1 MILVNF
7 SQMMMSRDGSLPH
20 APTWV
25 GPGDMRSVVA
35 QPLNSRVSL
44 NCRASGQPP
53 PTIRWTKDGL
63 ALNQTF
69 EEGLDFKVQSSCSVR
84 SLLRNALRG
93 LISNFNVGN
102 KTIIATS
109 QFYSELMRIY
119 FYNDLFPGE

>member
-1 MILVNF
+1 MF
-7 SQMMMSRDGSLPH
+7 RDGSSVGSPPPQ
-20 APTWV
+20 APAWA

-44 NCRASGQPP
+44 SCRASGQPP

-69 EEGLDFKVQSSCSVR
+69 EEGLDYKVQPCSVS
-84 SLLRNALRG
+84 SLLRNGLRG
-93 LISNFNVGN
+93 LISNSNVGN

-119 FYNDLFPGE
+119 FDDLFPGE

>member
-1 MILVNF
+1 
-7 SQMMMSRDGSLPH
+7 MMMFRDGSSVASPPPH
-20 APTWV
+20 APAWV
-25 GPGDMRSVVA
+25 LDQGDMRSVVA

-53 PTIRWTKDGL
+53 PSIRWTKDGL

-69 EEGLDFKVQSSCSVR
+69 EEGLDFKVQSCFVR
-84 SLLRNALRG
+84 SLLRNTALHG

-109 QFYSELMRIY
+109 GSFNR
-119 FYNDLFPGE
+119 N